1 MSTSEKH
8 EQRLSGTDSKDAQN
22 DVKADVTSKPEGKTD
37 GGDTPDKP
45 AKYPGVERKVAQKE
59 SLSRT
64 YSWSTIMQA
73 AVRAPE
79 QETEKPENEHSQDQ
93 ASGGTTDEKKALSS
107 LRPDSEKDNS
117 SPALSPAPPSQGSM
131 AHSSSNYP
139 DVSDISELNS
149 RSSTPFPDSSFLART
164 PTDKDRSN
172 EDTQSEIQNIIE
184 QFKDTT
190 VSEREEKEARASEIE
205 RARQSRQQ
213 NQFPNRT
220 SSLQSIDP
228 SQYVVQH
235 DANDSGGRPEATGNG
250 HSNGTAQTRQT
261 NRPSSPQVL
270 APPPPSER
278 DLPFDFHRFLEQLR
292 HRTADP
298 VARFLRSFL
307 NEFGKKQWLVHEQVK
322 LVGDFLAFISG
333 KMAQCDV
340 WREVSDVEFDNAR
353 EGMEKLVMNRLYTQ
367 TFSPAIPPP
376 PNPPRSLSRSRRR
389 EFERARGPGRRGQ
402 HQEDV
407 ERDEVLAQKIRIYGW
422 ITEEHLDI
430 PPLVSNG
437 KRFLS
442 LAQQELVKINA
453 YRAPRDKVIC
463 ILNCCKVIFGL
474 LKHAKASDTSADS
487 FLPLLIYTVL
497 KANPEHLVS
506 NIQYIF
512 RFRNQDKLTGEAG
525 YYLSSLSGAVQFIET
540 LDRTGLTITDEEFE
554 KNVEAAV
561 STIAKK
567 DRERERASFE
577 AQERERERRE
587 QKERRATSQRRVLQ
601 DSRNSSRARRD
612 SNNENNSY
620 EESPVTGILR
630 SIQKPLS
637 TLGRIFTDESD
648 SSAEPLSPPSSPLR
662 PPPDARQPLV
672 AQHVEPERSTTPGRQ
687 QQRESSQPERLSAE
701 ESRARQAS
709 RQEIRRAVS
718 HEENVIAA
726 EARRI
731 QRNEHHD
738 VIETLSS
745 MFPNLDRDVIDDV
758 VKVKGGSI
766 GDPRPKCHTP
776 EPKSSFP
783 QCVSTVKMRYCRNYS
798 ESVEKY
804 PEYDDDAAAM
814 WDQKEKDEAAARARA
829 HAQRASE
836 QRESGASEAREP
848 PQLSR
853 EEADRLYEERMEE
866 EYAKREGGA

>member
-1 MSTSEKH
+1 MSAFEEEEESRS
-8 EQRLSGTDSKDAQN
+8 QRLSGAAGPSADAVDDDVKTDSVPTDAGSPDAGATESATTTTATTGSEDGN
-22 DVKADVTSKPEGKTD
+22 VNITSKSSSNGETPPPEESEEKSSS
-37 GGDTPDKP
+37 
-45 AKYPGVERKVAQKE
+45 AKYPGIEKKVAQNAG
-59 SLSRT
+59 LNRAD
-64 YSWSTIMQA
+64 SWSTVMQA

-79 QETEKPENEHSQDQ
+79 QEEDEKQMENENENENGNEQQQQQQHHQSRE
-93 ASGGTTDEKKALSS
+93 APAIMDEKKTPPS
-107 LRPDSEKDNS
+107 LPSLPTASEKGAS
-117 SPALSPAPPSQGSM
+117 SPASTAPLSNISIAP
-131 AHSSSNYP
+131 SSSNYQ
-139 DVSDISELNS
+139 DISDISELGS
-149 RSSTPFPDSSFLART
+149 RSSTPFPDSSFLSRSS
-164 PTDKDRSN
+164 TDKDKSN

-220 SSLQSIDP
+220 SSLNPVDA
-228 SQYVVQH
+228 SQYLAHHHQNQNAD
-235 DANDSGGRPEATGNG
+235 DARERPELTANAHQNG
-250 HSNGTAQTRQT
+250 STQDRPLDHPMSPPSLAQ
-261 NRPSSPQVL
+261 
-270 APPPPSER
+270 PPPPPEP

-333 KMAQCDV
+333 KMAQCEV
-340 WREVSDVEFDNAR
+340 WRGVSDVEFDNAR
-353 EGMEKLVMNRLYTQ
+353 EGMEKLVMNRLYSQ
-367 TFSPAIPPP
+367 TFSPSIPPP

-422 ITEEHLDI
+422 IKEEHLDI
-430 PPLVSNG
+430 PPLGSNG

-474 LKHAKASDTSADS
+474 LKHAKTTDTSADS
-487 FLPLLIYTVL
+487 FIPLLIYTVL

-540 LDRTGLTITDEEFE
+540 LDRTSLTITDEEFE

-561 STIAKK
+561 SAIAEK

-587 QKERRATSQRRVLQ
+587 QRERRANSQRRALQ
-601 DSRNSSRARRD
+601 SSNFDSRNSSRSRQRHQEPASGSSNGNGNNSNGNN
-612 SNNENNSY
+612 SNNQSNSNDDSY
-620 EESPVTGILR
+620 EESPVSGILR

-648 SSAEPLSPPSSPLR
+648 SDQLSPPSSPLR
-662 PPPDARQPLV
+662 PPPDARQSLM
-672 AQHVEPERSTTPGRQ
+672 AREQ
-687 QQRESSQPERLSAE
+687 QQQQLQAQQLELERPTPRNEEEHQLQPQQQQQQQQQPLSAE
-701 ESRARQAS
+701 EQYARDSSRH
-709 RQEIRRAVS
+709 EIRRAAGR
-718 HEENVIAA
+718 EERIIAA

-731 QRNEHHD
+731 ERDEH
-738 VIETLSS
+738 
-745 MFPNLDRDVIDDV
+745 RDV
-758 VKVKGGSI
+758 
-766 GDPRPKCHTP
+766 
-776 EPKSSFP
+776 
-783 QCVSTVKMRYCRNYS
+783 
-798 ESVEKY
+798 VE
-804 PEYDDDAAAM
+804 
-814 WDQKEKDEAAARARA
+814 
-829 HAQRASE
+829 
-836 QRESGASEAREP
+836 
-848 PQLSR
+848 
-853 EEADRLYEERMEE
+853 
-866 EYAKREGGA
+866 